1 SNVGQISIF
10 IQSRPGAACR
20 AWWGLCVMVL
30 IILLLFCCNA
40 TAQIIRLPKVV
51 PKVGTNLCHITV
63 DFDRVPEAQWYA
75 VIVRWDSNR
84 AEIKRIYSMTNHVV
98 VSNLLPNLDLYHI
111 TAIATNQI
119 PYWDGTNLL
128 GYVPSD
134 ESPPLVLH
142 WVSVT

>member
-1 SNVGQISIF
+1 MLVLQFQRWNIVRFQRPPHFVYRLPRRSNVGQISIF

-84 AEIKRIYSMTNHVV
+84 AEIKRIYSMTNHV
-98 VSNLLPNLDLYHI
+98 
-111 TAIATNQI
+111 
-119 PYWDGTNLL
+119 
-128 GYVPSD
+128 
-134 ESPPLVLH
+134 
-142 WVSVT
+142 